1 MTNPFNRG
9 SSPDRARDASQR
21 PGTFKPGHKKLGLH
35 LFLGCDRFALFDRH
49 TNLDHCPS
57 RVKRLSFIDPAAGAN
72 RSVCLTTVISLSA
85 LFSAGWKFPR
95 SSMGTT

>member
-21 PGTFKPGHKKLGLH
+21 SGTFKPGHKKLGLY

-49 TNLDHCPS
+49 TNLDHCPTGGSVS
-57 RVKRLSFIDPAAGAN
+57 RSSIQQRARTDP
-72 RSVCLTTVISLSA
+72 CLTTVISLSA